1 MKKLTI
7 ICILTLFLV
16 SCTSQASD
24 ESLSDISD
32 KSVVSEVSAADEIN
46 SGDADGNS
54 SPISDSTAAS
64 NPGEPDYEYIG
75 FEQESGHTFSAVNG
89 DIEFTLYCYS
99 KDFADD
105 GDTYNNYE
113 YTISIHNKSEKIY
126 ELDCKNIYVSASGY
140 STETPE
146 NGSVYTL
153 SSNESVDY
161 SGWLYMNNDAPIDDH
176 ILVNFADMEIR
187 NTTDDIDYKCISD
200 CFICQ
205 IVPPEE

>member
-7 ICILTLFLV
+7 ICILTLFLT
-16 SCTSQASD
+16 SCTSQTSD

-32 KSVVSEVSAADEIN
+32 KSVVSEVSAADKIN
-46 SGDADGNS
+46 SEDAGGNS
-54 SPISDSTAAS
+54 SPISDITAAS
-64 NPGEPDYEYIG
+64 NPDEPDYEYIS

-89 DIEFTLYCYS
+89 DIEFTLCCSS
-99 KDFADD
+99 KNFADD

-113 YTISIHNKSEKIY
+113 YTVSIHNRSEKIY

-153 SSNESVDY
+153 NGDDRIDY
-161 SGWLYMNNDAPIDDH
+161 SGRLYLNNDAPIDDH

-187 NTTDDIDYKCISD
+187 NKTDDIDYKCISG
-200 CFICQ
+200 CFICE
-205 IVPPEE
+205 IVSPE